1 MFGYG
6 GDGVARWAIVADV
19 HGNLP
24 ALEAVIVAISRRSID
39 RVINLGDQVSGPLWP
54 SETATLLMRQ
64 DWLHLAGNHD
74 RQLTRTD
81 PARQGASDR
90 YAYGR
95 LTPAHLAWLAG
106 LPPRSRPTP
115 DVLAFHGSPGSDLV
129 YLLETV
135 EKGMVRLAT
144 EGEIKARL
152 QGESAPLMLCGHT
165 HQPRA
170 VALAEVGL
178 VVNPG
183 SVGLPAYADD
193 TPEPHVMELGSPHAR
208 YAIVETD
215 GGSGWRAE
223 FHLIA
228 YDHVAAARQ
237 ASRND
242 RPDWAAA
249 LATGR
254 MPA

>member
-1 MFGYG
+1 MS
-6 GDGVARWAIVADV
+6 RWAIVSDV

-24 ALEAVIVAISRRSID
+24 ALEAVIVDIGRRSLDRSPIE

-54 SETATLLMRQ
+54 AETAALLMRQ
-64 DWLHLAGNHD
+64 EWLHIAGNHD
-74 RQLTRTD
+74 RQVARTA
-81 PARQGASDR
+81 PAGHGASDR

-95 LTPAHLAWLAG
+95 LSPDHLAWLAG
-106 LPPRSRPTP
+106 LSPRSSPTP
-115 DVLAFHGSPGSDLV
+115 DVLAFHGAPGSDLV

-135 EKGMVRLAT
+135 EKGNVRLAT
-144 EGEIKARL
+144 VAEITARL
-152 QGESAPLMLCGHT
+152 QGETAPLMLCGHT

-170 VALAEVGL
+170 VELPGVGL
-178 VVNPG
+178 IVNPG

-193 TPEPHVMELGSPHAR
+193 APEPHIMEVGSPHAR

-215 GGSGWRAE
+215 GVSGWRAE
-223 FHLIA
+223 FHLVA
-228 YDHVAAARQ
+228 YDHAAAARQ
-237 ASRND
+237 AARND